1 MKKLEVVYKI
11 INIKS
16 LSNGY
21 GLDDRVS
28 GFRFPAGAGNFSLL
42 HRVQTGSAPP
52 PQPPVQWVQEVKRP
66 GSEADHSPPPSAEVK
81 NAWPS
86 TSTTNR
92 SLWRGA

>member
-28 GFRFPAGAGNFSLL
+28 GFRFPARAGNFSLL
-42 HRVQTGSAPP
+42 RRAQTGTGTHPASCPIGY
-52 PQPPVQWVQEVKRP
+52 
-66 GSEADHSPPPSAEVK
+66 GSSFTGDKAAGTGS
-81 NAWPS
+81 
-86 TSTTNR
+86 
-92 SLWRGA
+92 